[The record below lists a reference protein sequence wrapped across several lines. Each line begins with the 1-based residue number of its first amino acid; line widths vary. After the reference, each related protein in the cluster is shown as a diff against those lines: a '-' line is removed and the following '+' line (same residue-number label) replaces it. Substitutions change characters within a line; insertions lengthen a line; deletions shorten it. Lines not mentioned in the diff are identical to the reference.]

1 MAQEATQSA
10 PAMTNKEVT
19 TDIGGTWQAEKSA
32 MTRKAVL
39 DATIRCFLKLG
50 YANTTTSKIAD
61 EAGLSR
67 GAMLHHF
74 PSRDKLIAATVD
86 HLNAIRIQN
95 YRDLIQG
102 IDPTAEDRIDLGID
116 AYWKH
121 LTSDSFVAFHELI
134 IASRADAD
142 LERILVPKIKQFE
155 TEWAEN
161 THKLF
166 PEWEPTGEILELAM
180 DLTQYLMEGMAVNRM
195 TMTHH
200 QEERMARL
208 LKFLKSR
215 LREIFE
221 MGLRG
226 ESLEAVLKTT

>member
-1 MAQEATQSA
+1 MAQEATQSE
-10 PAMTNKEVT
+10 PVVEPT

-95 YRDLIQG
+95 YRDLIQA
-102 IDPTAEDRIDLGID
+102 IDPNATDRIDLGID

-134 IASRADAD
+134 IASRADHE
-142 LERILVPKIKQFE
+142 LENILIPKIKEFE

-161 THKLF
+161 TRRLF

-180 DLTQYLMEGMAVNRM
+180 DLTQYLMEGMAVSKM

-200 QEERMARL
+200 QEERMDRL
-208 LKFLKSR
+208 LKFLKAR
-215 LREIFE
+215 LRDIFE
-221 MGLRG
+221 MGLQG
-226 ESLEAVLKTT
+226 KGIDEALT